1 MLVLAVQ
8 PMAAPLPE
16 EPDPPRVERL
26 RFSGVEA
33 VAEKELRARLE
44 TSEPPYWGLL
54 FWREDP
60 LFEEAALE
68 EDLVRVAEVYRE
80 HGYFEARASSELE
93 LDASGKRVEVEIRV
107 VEGDPV
113 RLEQIDVTL
122 ADPSALA
129 PELWERALRAL
140 SLREGQ
146 IFGTGDYARARAALV
161 DQLAEAGHPAVA
173 LEGGAEV
180 EVERHAARLRWK
192 VDPGPAVRFGEVQ
205 LVGLDRV
212 APELA
217 LRELVFAPGDA
228 YSLGVQRKSELRLRD
243 TELFRSVAIRPRPPV
258 ASTPEAQASAAQV
271 WPMEIQLRERPP
283 RSISLSAGYG
293 TEEKIRARAAWRH
306 RNFLGGARKL
316 ELAGEYSSLIAGGS
330 VRFLQPRFLDPELK
344 LEVTT
349 SFARETVPAY
359 DAWRLDGRFEL
370 QRPLAGPWSG
380 RAGYALEFADVTK
393 VRSDDPGEEGRARVS
408 SLFAGL
414 RRSTL
419 DDRLVPRR
427 GTWLDLYMEPTLE
440 PLGSSA
446 SYLTLVAEGRGFWSW
461 REIVLGSRL
470 RFGAIQPMLGSASS
484 DVPIFR
490 RFFAGGSTSVRGYG
504 YQKVGP
510 QPNGDPVGGLT
521 LVEASL
527 ELRFPLFW
535 RLGGVAF
542 LDAGQVSRGTW
553 SFGAPVRFGAG
564 PGLRLRTPVGPV
576 RVDVGFPLNPRRDD
590 DSVQVYF
597 SVGHAF

>member
-1 MLVLAVQ
+1 MLLPAAQ
-8 PMAAPLPE
+8 AMAAPLPE
-16 EPDPPRVERL
+16 EADPPRVDEL

-33 VAEKELRARLE
+33 VTEKELRERLE
-44 TSEPPYWGLL
+44 TAEPPFWGLL

-60 LFEEAALE
+60 LFEDAALE
-68 EDLVRVAEVYRE
+68 EDLVRIAEIYRE
-80 HGYFEARASSELE
+80 HGYFEASASSELE
-93 LDASGKRVEVEIRV
+93 LDESGKRVAVEIHV
-107 VEGDPV
+107 VEGEPV

-122 ADPSALA
+122 ADPSLLA
-129 PELWERALRAL
+129 PDLWEEALRAISL
-140 SLREGQ
+140 SEGQ
-146 IFGTGDYARARAALV
+146 IFGTRDYARARAALV
-161 DQLAEAGHPAVA
+161 DRLAEAGHPAAV

-180 EVERHAARLRWK
+180 ELEHHAARLLWK
-192 VDPGPAVRFGEVQ
+192 VDPGPAVRFGELR
-205 LVGLDRV
+205 LVGLERV
-212 APELA
+212 APELVM
-217 LRELVFAPGDA
+217 RELVFAPGDA
-228 YSLGVQRKSELRLRD
+228 YALGVQRKSELRLRD
-243 TELFRSVAIRPRPPV
+243 TELFRSVAIRPRPPA
-258 ASTPEAQASAAQV
+258 ASTPEAPAAAPQV
-271 WPMEIQLRERPP
+271 WPMEVQLRERPP

-330 VRFLQPRFLDPELK
+330 IRFLQPRFIDPELK

-370 QRPLAGPWSG
+370 QRPISGPWSG
-380 RAGYALEFADVTK
+380 RGGYAIEFANVTK
-393 VRSDDPGEEGRARVS
+393 VRADDPGEEGRARVS

-427 GTWLDLYMEPTLE
+427 GTWLDLYAEPTLE
-440 PLGSSA
+440 PLGASA
-446 SYLTLVAEGRGFWSW
+446 SYLTLVAEGRAFWSW
-461 REIVLGSRL
+461 REAVLGSRL
-470 RFGAIQPMLGSASS
+470 RFGAIQPMLGSASG

-504 YQKVGP
+504 YQDVGP
-510 QPNGDPVGGLT
+510 QDDGDPVGGLT

-542 LDAGQVSRGTW
+542 LDAGQISRGTW

-576 RVDVGFPLNPRRDD
+576 RVDVGFPLNPRRGDD
-590 DSVQVYF
+590 TVQVYF